1 MRRVKVGHVVEAL
14 TAGHQALF
22 HCITALSHTKVG
34 ARRGGSV
41 PSAPVSCWNR
51 VGHLPVHGHY
61 HSGRKVSRRYVGI
74 LRINIRYGFL
84 SDIYA
89 NQTAVHD
96 G

>member
-41 PSAPVSCWNR
+41 PLAPVSCWNR
-51 VGHLPVHGHY
+51 VGHLFMDTITLGGKYPED
-61 HSGRKVSRRYVGI
+61 R
-74 LRINIRYGFL
+74 
-84 SDIYA
+84 
-89 NQTAVHD
+89 
-96 G
+96 